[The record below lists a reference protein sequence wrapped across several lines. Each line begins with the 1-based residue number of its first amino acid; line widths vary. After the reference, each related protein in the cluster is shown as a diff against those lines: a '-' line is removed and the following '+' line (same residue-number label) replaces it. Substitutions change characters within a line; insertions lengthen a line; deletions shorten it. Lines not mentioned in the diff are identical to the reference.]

1 MRRSLAAAFT
11 LAMLVAPPLAAAEP
25 IPEQHLSLE
34 QGRLLAVH
42 SLGTG
47 KPELTLDL
55 TRALLRADRR
65 DHLAWYLRAAAQ
77 ARLKT
82 PGAGRRSAARAYRF
96 SPDSAGKFRA
106 AQLAARLSVQDE
118 RPTLAQIW
126 LRRTAIHAPDD
137 VSEKR
142 IAADYKILRR
152 INPWSFQLR
161 GELKPSNNVN
171 NGADSTLEVIDG
183 VPTLGRFGPRSV
195 ALEGTVGVLDMSL
208 SRRLHESRYSLTTL
222 SLRGYV
228 QRVAL
233 SSDAKAKAATLAQQS
248 RTSVPRNSEFGS
260 TYAELNLTHAFA
272 IGAPERKSSAAIGIS
287 FGSAWYGGDKSYD
300 LIKLTARRSWQLS
313 ARTGLT
319 VHGMAEQRL
328 DPRGP
333 SQDGEVFGLG
343 ARVNRKL
350 QNGDQIDVSVALRDI
365 RSGHVNTS
373 NRTATLRLGY
383 QFAKPL
389 GPAKVSTGL
398 ILGRS
403 DYPQFIAGFPARH
416 LPDGREDT
424 SLYAD
429 VNLFFED
436 YDYAGFAPTLR
447 LRAGKKDSNHS
458 RFQSRELSLSLGI
471 QSKF

>member
-1 MRRSLAAAFT
+1 MRRCLAAALT
-11 LAMLVAPPLAAAEP
+11 LALLHAAPATATEP
-25 IPEQHLSLE
+25 TPEHHLSLE
-34 QGRLLAVH
+34 QGRLLAAH

-77 ARLKT
+77 AQLKS

-96 SPDSAGKFRA
+96 APDSAGKFRA
-106 AQLAARLSVQDE
+106 AQLAARLAVQDA
-118 RPTLAQIW
+118 RPTLAQVW
-126 LRRTAIHAPDD
+126 LRRTAIHAPDEI
-137 VSEKR
+137 SETR
-142 IAADYKILRR
+142 IAADYKVLRR

-171 NGADSTLEVIDG
+171 NGADNTLEVIDG

-195 ALEGTVGVLDMSL
+195 ALEGTVAVLDAAIGY
-208 SRRLHESRYSLTTL
+208 RLRESRSSLTTL
-222 SLRGYV
+222 SARGYV

-233 SSDAKAKAATLAQQS
+233 SSAAKAKAAALAQQS
-248 RTSVPRNSEFGS
+248 GTTVPRNSEFGS
-260 TYAELNLTHAFA
+260 TYGEITLTHAFA
-272 IGAPERKSSAAIGIS
+272 AGPPERKGSAALGLS
-287 FGSAWYGGDKSYD
+287 FGTAWYGGDKSYD
-300 LIKLTARRSWQLS
+300 LVKLTARRSWQLS

-319 VHGMAEQRL
+319 LDGMAEQRL

-343 ARVNRKL
+343 LRVNRALK
-350 QNGDQIDVSVALRDI
+350 NGDQIDVSLALRDS

-373 NRTATLRLGY
+373 SRSATLRLGY
-383 QFAKPL
+383 HFAKPL
-389 GPAKVSTGL
+389 GPAKISTGL
-398 ILGRS
+398 ILGQS
-403 DYPQFIAGFPARH
+403 DYPQFIAGFPARY
-416 LPDGREDT
+416 LADGREDR
-424 SLYAD
+424 SYYAD

>member
-1 MRRSLAAAFT
+1 MRHTLAAALT
-11 LAMLVAPPLAAAEP
+11 LALLAAAPVAAAEP
-25 IPEQHLSLE
+25 TPEQHLSLE
-34 QGRLLAVH
+34 QGRLLAAH

-55 TRALLRADRR
+55 TRALLRADRQ

-77 ARLKT
+77 AQLKS

-96 SPDSAGKFRA
+96 APDSAGKFRA
-106 AQLAARLSVQDE
+106 AQLAARLAVQDA
-118 RPTLAQIW
+118 RPTLAQVW
-126 LRRTAIHAPDD
+126 LRRTAVHAPDEI
-137 VSEKR
+137 SEKH
-142 IAADYKILRR
+142 IAADYKVLRR

-195 ALEGTVGVLDMSL
+195 ALEGTMGVLDMSI
-208 SRRLHESRYSLTTL
+208 SRRLHQSRTSLTTL
-222 SLRGYV
+222 SARGYL

-248 RTSVPRNSEFGS
+248 GTTVPRNSEFGS
-260 TYAELNLTHAFA
+260 TYGEISLTHAFA
-272 IGAPERKSSAAIGIS
+272 VGPPERQGSAVLGLS
-287 FGSAWYGGDKSYD
+287 FGTAWYGGDKSYD
-300 LIKLTARRSWQLS
+300 LVKLTARRSWQLS

-319 VHGMAEQRL
+319 LDGIAEQRL
-328 DPRGP
+328 DARGP

-350 QNGDQIDVSVALRDI
+350 LNGDQINLSVALRDT
-365 RSGHVNTS
+365 RSDHVNTS
-373 NRTATLRLGY
+373 SRTATLRLGY

-389 GPAKVSTGL
+389 GPAKISTGL
-398 ILGRS
+398 ILGQT
-403 DYPQFIAGFPARH
+403 DYPQFIAGFPARY

-429 VNLFFED
+429 VNLFFEE